1 MMKLNYASSFV
12 FLGVVFFLLFLFPQ
26 NNESNW
32 NFLKAY
38 LYLPIFHQVLYSTN
52 FTQLCLTASDDFF
65 VYVVRTS
72 EFLNSEFNFL
82 LSFCFWFLA
91 ADVWNF
97 AYKMVI
103 VSYNSF

>member
-1 MMKLNYASSFV
+1 MHQVLFFSELYFFCYSYFLKIMKV
-12 FLGVVFFLLFLFPQ
+12 I
-26 NNESNW
+26 W

-38 LYLPIFHQVLYSTN
+38 LYLPIFHQVLYSIN